1 VEESE
6 WCSVDFETY
15 FKNHAD
21 IARAQAAG
29 MRVKVSLKS
38 APTFGDVVQTQPGL
52 AAPPEMIDLYSN
64 RLMETRT
71 VLNLDDDAL
80 KDEIERVALQ
90 DGSNLRKMI
99 TAALCA
105 PAKDGVLLREMHGPH
120 IEEMYKVIK
129 RAHDADPASVEA
141 LRLFCFKFLS
151 DLMSMYNI
159 FISTSLAELG
169 QANKPPSTFRAFIH
183 LYEDQAREYTHGIAS
198 QKFVVVYRSLEAEPH
213 APVPDVA
220 VRHFFFAMEKQLTND
235 FWASRKE
242 LFQGDVL
249 LHGIVQRYIFSF

>member
-1 VEESE
+1 
-6 WCSVDFETY
+6 
-15 FKNHAD
+15 
-21 IARAQAAG
+21 
-29 MRVKVSLKS
+29 
-38 APTFGDVVQTQPGL
+38 
-52 AAPPEMIDLYSN
+52 
-64 RLMETRT
+64 
-71 VLNLDDDAL
+71 
-80 KDEIERVALQ
+80 
-90 DGSNLRKMI
+90 MI

-120 IEEMYKVIK
+120 IEEMYKFIK

-220 VRHFFFAMEKQLTND
+220 VRHFFFATAKQLTND

-242 LFQGDVL
+242 LFQVNHGRFLTEPDYDSEIKTLDPGDLSKAAWLSGWLVGNRVTKAL
-249 LHGIVQRYIFSF
+249 AKGSARREIREL